1 MFLSKNR
8 GAQIITC
15 FPRWAN
21 GIDVSFLTAT
31 TIVEALSGREERNT
45 RFQRPFVSMTFTAVN
60 LEATVSGYFRRMFEN
75 RGDRPVGMPLWFD
88 AASMQHAAEGST
100 QIPCEARNRL
110 FPWYRYALIWSGPFS
125 YELVTISAIGAGTV
139 TLTAATTMD
148 HPDGSLL
155 MPVAFGKMEIPDS
168 VYATPDV
175 SDIEVTFD
183 EMPGVESFT
192 ADGQGKV
199 GLATVREFL
208 AHLNSQAGSAANQD
222 FTRFTIRPNWKTS
235 PAAGAVDDL
244 FYEHLAGGVPVPYST
259 YKINRR
265 VLQLSYTLDRY
276 DLQKVLRHFEHH
288 DGCRGSYWIPTWTH
302 DYTLAAAAA
311 VGATS
316 ITIKP
321 SGLAK
326 MPERYGAFFAFSG
339 KNLILI
345 KASTVTT
352 GQATETITLTAPLT
366 VALDKGSQLCGAI
379 YGRIR
384 DDELS
389 VHCDHPSTLFK
400 VSAEFLET
408 PEDLE
413 SDNTSKTAYLY
424 RIQRGDVTS
433 LWCNWQ
439 YAIEAKTTIYG
450 EFDSYTWRGA
460 DVHHD
465 AIEHSEKM
473 LGEDLEL
480 ICNGVLRE
488 HILSERPDNNAVEV
502 EIYKVNMANYNP
514 SNVPTAESLFK
525 GIIID
530 TSIDMDGQMTIK
542 LASDLRIL
550 ERGMPRFKLQRQ
562 CNYHVYSTQC
572 GVSKANFTFEAT
584 ITAVSGRVA
593 TIGFSVEKAVK
604 FFLGAQ
610 VLDAAG
616 KKHIVLKDIKDNVS
630 NGVYMRTFTMD
641 SDITVG
647 AVIVIAWCDK
657 SIGCCANRFSNAI
670 HFGGCPYLP
679 NNNPVE
685 QVSLNDSVGGKK

>member
-15 FPRWAN
+15 FPRWKN
-21 GIDVSFLTAT
+21 GIDVTFLTAT
-31 TIVEALSGREERNT
+31 TIVEAISGREERNT
-45 RFQRPFVSMTFTAVN
+45 RFQRPFISMTFTAVN
-60 LEATVSGYFRRMFEN
+60 LESSVSGYFRKMFEN

-88 AASMQHAAEGST
+88 AASIQATTAGT
-100 QIPCEARNRL
+100 TVLPCEARNRL
-110 FPWYRYALIWSGPFS
+110 FPWYRYALLWSGPFS
-125 YELVTISAIGAGTV
+125 YELVTITAIGSGTV
-139 TLTAATTMD
+139 TISAATTMD
-148 HPDGSLL
+148 HASGSLL
-155 MPVAFGKMEIPDS
+155 VPVAFGKMEIPDS
-168 VYATPDV
+168 TYSTPDV
-175 SDIEVTFD
+175 SDVEVSFD

-208 AHLNSQAGSAANQD
+208 GHLNSQAGTPIVQD
-222 FTRFTIRPNWKTS
+222 FTRFTIRPNWKTP
-235 PAAGAVDDL
+235 PAAGAVDDI
-244 FYEHLAGGVPVPYST
+244 FYEPLAGGVPVPYST

-302 DYTLAAAAA
+302 DYTLAAAVA

-400 VSAEFLET
+400 VSTEFLET

-413 SDNTSKTAYLY
+413 TNNTSKTAYLY

-450 EFDSYTWRGA
+450 DFDSYTWRGA

-502 EIYKVNMANYNP
+502 EIYKVNMANYDP
-514 SNVPTAESLFK
+514 SNVPAAESLFK

-530 TSIDMDGQMTIK
+530 TSIDMDGQMTVK
-542 LASDLRIL
+542 LSSDLRVL
-550 ERGMPRFKLQRQ
+550 ERSMPRFKLQRQ
-562 CNYHVYSTQC
+562 CNYLLYSEQC
-572 GVSKANFTFEAT
+572 GANKANFTVSAMVTSVNGRTAT
-584 ITAVSGRVA
+584 
-593 TIGFSVEKAVK
+593 VEISTTKPEK
-604 FFLGAQ
+604 FFTGAQ
-610 VLDAAG
+610 LIDADG
-616 KKHIVLKDIKDNVS
+616 NKHIVLKDV
-630 NGVYMRTFTMD
+630 GTYTTRTFTVD
-641 SDITVG
+641 SNISTGSVLL
-647 AVIVIAWCDK
+647 IAWCDK
-657 SIGCCANRFSNAI
+657 SIHCCANRFGNAI

-679 NNNPVE
+679 NNNPIE